1 MGRVGLWTSILWLL
15 AGMSLAMVACSERD
29 KVTPTPSVFP
39 DIEATCTASPKS
51 CMTFVGPSFFREM
64 GRAMEG
70 AKTYRIIAAQENL
83 VLPRWGGS
91 DGGSVSVDLAA
102 GTAVADLRRTGD
114 GQYAIVLKDGETYF
128 KRETCP
134 DWTRIQDGAD
144 VLAPFII
151 ITPDELSRSKGIEVL
166 KSQPGSP
173 LLTVKADLAG
183 LGVVTLEVDKTTGL
197 PFRISS
203 DELTNNG
210 KSLAWTFSDWGA
222 SVNVPKVS
230 TDRVGGPGGNPC

>member
-1 MGRVGLWTSILWLL
+1 MGRFGFWTSILLLL
-15 AGMSLAMVACSERD
+15 AGMSLAMMACSERD
-29 KVTPTPSVFP
+29 NVTPTQSVFP

-70 AKTYRIIAAQENL
+70 AKTYQITANQENL

-91 DGGSVSVDLAA
+91 DGGSVSVDLSAEA
-102 GTAVADLRRTGD
+102 AVADLRRTGD
-114 GQYAIVLKDGETYF
+114 GQYAIVLTDGETYF

-151 ITPDELSRSKGIEVL
+151 TADELSRSKVLEVL
-166 KSQPGSP
+166 KSPPGSP

-210 KSLAWTFSDWGA
+210 KSLAWTFSEWGA
-222 SVNVPKVS
+222 SVSVPKVS